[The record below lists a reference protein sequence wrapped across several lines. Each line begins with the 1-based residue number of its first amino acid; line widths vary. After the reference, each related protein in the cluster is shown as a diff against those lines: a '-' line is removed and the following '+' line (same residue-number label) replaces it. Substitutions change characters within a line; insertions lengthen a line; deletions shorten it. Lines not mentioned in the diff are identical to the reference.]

1 MDFVIENE
9 QEQKQIKEKIYKKP
23 DEKMKFN
30 SRRRKGKRMEKVK
43 KIKVFKRTEK
53 DEKKWN
59 SIRKKIIMK
68 KLMK

>member
-30 SRRRKGKRMEKVK
+30 QKKNNNEKAYEV
-43 KIKVFKRTEK
+43 EK
-53 DEKKWN
+53 TLLSHFQKQ
-59 SIRKKIIMK
+59 IG
-68 KLMK
+68 L

>member
-30 SRRRKGKRMEKVK
+30 
-43 KIKVFKRTEK
+43 
-53 DEKKWN
+53 
-59 SIRKKIIMK
+59 
-68 KLMK
+68 